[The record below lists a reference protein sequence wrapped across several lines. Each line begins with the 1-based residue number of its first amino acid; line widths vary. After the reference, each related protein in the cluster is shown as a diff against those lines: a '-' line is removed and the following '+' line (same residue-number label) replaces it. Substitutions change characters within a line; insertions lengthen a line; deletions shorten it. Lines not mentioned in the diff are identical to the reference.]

1 MRHLRRAAALV
12 KRAAAL
18 GGAGLFYLASPIHAE
33 IAADVQVRTIASS
46 SSGQAL
52 SESELAQLFEV
63 FDSNGNG
70 VITRPELRNVIVSF
84 RVDLSD
90 GELTKMVETYDTN
103 ADGFLQRDEFSKLM
117 SGFRGEDV
125 SVEAQM
131 ERTFLRFDANR
142 DGGLDAREVRALME
156 ASGQVITLRE
166 AKTIVF
172 EADVDGNGR
181 IDTSEFIKP
190 AG

>member
-1 MRHLRRAAALV
+1 MRGSVLTGAQKLLRASVLPLMLVGVSNGVNAATAQELPL
-12 KRAAAL
+12 K
-18 GGAGLFYLASPIHAE
+18 
-33 IAADVQVRTIASS
+33 
-46 SSGQAL
+46 L
-52 SESELAQLFEV
+52 SEAELSQLFEV

-70 VITRPELRNVIVSF
+70 VITKPELRDVIVSF

-90 GELTKMVETYDTN
+90 GELTKMVETYDIN
-103 ADGFLQRDEFSKLM
+103 ADGILQRGEFSRLM
-117 SGFRGEDV
+117 SGFREADT

-172 EADVDGNGR
+172 ETDADGNGR
-181 IDTSEFIKP
+181 IDTSEFNKSD
-190 AG
+190 G

>member
-1 MRHLRRAAALV
+1 MRHV
-12 KRAAAL
+12 KRATTL
-18 GGAGLFYLASPIHAE
+18 AGVGLLCLASPINADS
-33 IAADVQVRTIASS
+33 AADAQAQTIASS
-46 SSGQAL
+46 PSAPAL
-52 SESELAQLFEV
+52 SQSELTQLFEV

-70 VITRPELRNVIVSF
+70 AITKPELRDVIVSF

-90 GELTKMVETYDTN
+90 GELTRMVETYDTS
-103 ADGFLQRDEFSKLM
+103 ADGVLQQNEFSKLM
-117 SGFRGEDV
+117 SGFRGEDT

-142 DGGLDAREVRALME
+142 DGGLDAREIRALME
-156 ASGQVITLRE
+156 ASGQDLTLRE

-181 IDTSEFIKP
+181 IDTSEFNKP

>member
-1 MRHLRRAAALV
+1 MRHV
-12 KRAAAL
+12 KRAAVL
-18 GGAGLFYLASPIHAE
+18 GGAGLLCLASPIHAAT
-33 IAADVQVRTIASS
+33 AADAQAQTIASS
-46 SSGQAL
+46 PSGQAL
-52 SESELAQLFEV
+52 SQGELAQLFDV

-70 VITRPELRNVIVSF
+70 VITKPELRDVIVSF

-90 GELTKMVETYDTN
+90 AELTKMVETYDTN
-103 ADGFLQRDEFSKLM
+103 ADGILQQDEFSKLM

-142 DGGLDAREVRALME
+142 DGGLDAREVRVLME
-156 ASGQVITLRE
+156 ASGQIITLRE

-181 IDTSEFIKP
+181 IDTSEFNKP

>member
-1 MRHLRRAAALV
+1 MRHVGRAAAM
-12 KRAAAL
+12 
-18 GGAGLFYLASPIHAE
+18 GGMGLLCLAGPISAE
-33 IAADVQVRTIASS
+33 ITADAQAQTISS
-46 SSGQAL
+46 SPSGQAL
-52 SESELAQLFEV
+52 SEGELTQLFEV

-70 VITRPELRNVIVSF
+70 VITKPELRDVIVSF

-90 GELTKMVETYDTN
+90 GELTKMVETYDMN
-103 ADGFLQRDEFSKLM
+103 VDGILQRDEFSKLM

-142 DGGLDAREVRALME
+142 DGGLDAREVRVLME

-166 AKTIVF
+166 AKTIIF

-181 IDTSEFIKP
+181 IDTSEFNKP

>member
-1 MRHLRRAAALV
+1 MRHVMRATTL
-12 KRAAAL
+12 
-18 GGAGLFYLASPIHAE
+18 AGVGLLCLAGPISAE
-33 IAADVQVRTIASS
+33 IASDAQAQTIASS
-46 SSGQAL
+46 PPGQSSSGQSL
-52 SESELAQLFEV
+52 SQGELDQLFEV
-63 FDSNGNG
+63 FDANGNG
-70 VITRPELRNVIVSF
+70 VITKPELRDVVVSF

-90 GELTKMVETYDTN
+90 GDLTKMVETYDTN
-103 ADGFLQRDEFSKLM
+103 ADGILQQNEFSKLM
-117 SGFRGEDV
+117 SGFRGEDT

-142 DGGLDAREVRALME
+142 DGGLDAREIRALME

-172 EADVDGNGR
+172 EADEDGNGR
-181 IDTSEFIKP
+181 IDTSEFNKP

>member
-1 MRHLRRAAALV
+1 MRHV
-12 KRAAAL
+12 KRAAVLKRATVL
-18 GGAGLFYLASPIHAE
+18 GGVGLLCLASPIHAE
-33 IAADVQVRTIASS
+33 IAADAQAQTIASS
-46 SSGQAL
+46 PSGQAL
-52 SESELAQLFEV
+52 SRAELTQLFEI

-70 VITRPELRNVIVSF
+70 AITKPELRDVIVSF

-90 GELTKMVETYDTN
+90 GELTKMVETYDTS
-103 ADGFLQRDEFSKLM
+103 ADGILQLDEFAKLM
-117 SGFRGEDV
+117 QGFRGEDA

-142 DGGLDAREVRALME
+142 DGGLDAREVRALVE
-156 ASGQVITLRE
+156 ANGQVITLRE
-166 AKTIVF
+166 AKTIIF

-181 IDTSEFIKP
+181 IDTSEFNKP